1 MLQSMTAI
9 ASAETIEENNLSVRT
24 EIRSYNSKNLDISLR
39 MTAAWLALE
48 ERVKRVIAERI
59 SRGRV
64 EINLRVEDR
73 SEAAVA
79 FDIDTPKAEA
89 YHRALLRLKES
100 LGLSGDIPLEQVASV
115 HGIIKPAETL
125 RDPEADW
132 PIVSACLEEALG
144 DLVTMR
150 EKEGAFTAD
159 DLAGRLGFIESALK
173 DIETAAADITAQYR
187 ERLLERITRLTEG
200 QVELDAARIAQEA
213 AILAD
218 RSDISEE
225 IVRAGSHI
233 KQFREIM
240 AGSDPAGRKLNFLL
254 QEFNREFN
262 TMGSKAGSAAI
273 SHKIVEVKSELEK
286 MREQVQNIE

>member
-1 MLQSMTAI
+1 MTAI
-9 ASAETIEENNLSVRT
+9 AVAETIEENNLSVRT

-48 ERVKRVIAERI
+48 DRVKRAISDRV
-59 SRGRV
+59 SRGRI
-64 EINLRVEDR
+64 EINLKLEDR
-73 SEAAVA
+73 SEAAMA
-79 FDIDTPKAEA
+79 FDIDEAKAAA
-89 YHRALLRLKES
+89 YHQALTGLKER
-100 LGLSGDIPLEQVASV
+100 LGLSGEIPLDLVASV
-115 HGIIKPAETL
+115 HGIIKPAETV

-132 PIVSACLEEALG
+132 SMVSACLGQAL
-144 DLVTMR
+144 DELTAMR
-150 EKEGAFTAD
+150 RKEGNFMAD
-159 DLAGRLGFIESALK
+159 DLAARLDFIESALA
-173 DIETAAADITAQYR
+173 DIEAAAADITGQYR
-187 ERLLERITRLTEG
+187 DKLSERIARLTEG
-200 QVELDAARIAQEA
+200 QVALDAARITQEA

-225 IVRAGSHI
+225 VVRAGSHI
-233 KQFREIM
+233 AQFRDIM
-240 AGSDPAGRKLNFLL
+240 AADAPAGRKLNFLL